1 MPGAPNHKKKRDI
14 EEYRELTRKW
24 EEIIRQKE
32 MAERRAAEGNEGQ

>member
-32 MAERRAAEGNEGQ
+32 LGERHAAAGNEEQ